1 MSDYKKDFK
10 QFVKKTEGKLSEGAK
25 KGAEFA
31 KKKAPKAVD
40 FVKDKADKTTEFAKE
55 NASKAIDL
63 TKKGAGKAADFAK
76 KSAPVVKD
84 FAKSVGEEIHDAGVE
99 AKDFAKEKID
109 AYKNRNN
116 IKVYTSS
123 DVINYE
129 PSYESND
136 KNINDDS
143 EK

>member
-1 MSDYKKDFK
+1 MSDYKKSFK
-10 QFVKKTEGKLSEGAK
+10 QFVKSAEEKLSDGAK
-25 KGAEFA
+25 KGADFVRE
-31 KKKAPKAVD
+31 KAPKAAH
-40 FVKDKADKTTEFAKE
+40 FAKNGADKVTGFAKE
-55 NASKAIDL
+55 NASKA
-63 TKKGAGKAADFAK
+63 AGFAK

-84 FAKSVGEEIHDAGVE
+84 FAKSVGEELHDAGVE
-99 AKDFAKEKID
+99 IKEFASEKVN

-129 PSYESND
+129 SPSE
-136 KNINDDS
+136 INNKDD

>member
-1 MSDYKKDFK
+1 MSDYQKDFK
-10 QFVKKTEGKLSEGAK
+10 QFVKEVGEKLSENAK

-31 KKKAPKAVD
+31 KEKAPKAVD
-40 FVKDKADKTTEFAKE
+40 FAKE
-55 NASKAIDL
+55 NASKAANL
-63 TKKGAGKAADFAK
+63 AKKGADKAADFAK

-84 FAKSVGEEIHDAGVE
+84 FAKSVGEELHDAGVE
-99 AKDFAKEKID
+99 VKDFAREKID

-129 PSYESND
+129 SPSEVD
-136 KNINDDS
+136 IED
-143 EK
+143 EEE